1 MVTRRIASDRR
12 IWPLAIAT
20 LWVVAVAPPA
30 GASRNQQLAA
40 GVTLERMA
48 RAEFGDLSAAEVRM
62 LHIAPTR
69 DIAWASTS
77 QNPDDPINDPAKAAV
92 WGPERTIRA
101 EMIEW
106 LLSDAI
112 AAKLVHQSGLAVKA
126 ARIIGKLDLSYLTI
140 NAPVMLVICAINDG
154 VDLRYAHYQSLD
166 LRGSWT
172 GPITGDLSVAQSD
185 VVLRYGHYG
194 EVSFYRAE
202 IGGNLEANGGQFV
215 GDEPLSAVDATIKGD
230 ALFHEDFTT
239 GGIVDF
245 RLARVGRS
253 LSFNHA
259 RFTGKNDNGL
269 NAERATISGTLYW
282 VEVQTTAQTALDL
295 DDAHAGALWDDE
307 KSWPT
312 AGNLSLDGFVYSEFS
327 GGPQDSASR
336 LTWLGRQRL
345 AMQARSQP
353 YRQLALVLR
362 EAGRPEG
369 AVNVAIA
376 REDALTKFGTG
387 GFGERLWRLILD
399 AVLGYGYRPLRA
411 IWWILLFVLTGTVL
425 FRRGYVLRTITP
437 TEADAYEVFV
447 KTGEPPPHY
456 PPFNSFVYSLENFLP
471 VVDLHQGE
479 YWRPNP
485 RHSATRGDRSG
496 RPGDA
501 FLAPVLRWYL
511 WLHILAGWTITP
523 LLFAGLAGLLR
534 ND

>member
-1 MVTRRIASDRR
+1 MVTRPIARDRR
-12 IWPLAIAT
+12 IWALAIAV
-20 LWVVAVAPPA
+20 LWCVSAQPA
-30 GASRNQQLAA
+30 CASHNQQLAA

-48 RAEFGDLSAAEVRM
+48 RAEFGKLSAAEVRM

-77 QNPDDPINDPAKAAV
+77 QNPDDPINDPAKAAT
-92 WGPERTIRA
+92 WGPSRTIRA

-112 AAKLVHQSGLAVKA
+112 AAKLVHPSGLAIKA
-126 ARIIGKLDLSYLTI
+126 ARVTGKVDLSYLTI
-140 NAPVMLVICAINDG
+140 NVPVMLVLCAIDDG
-154 VDLRYAHYQSLD
+154 IDLRYAHYQSLD
-166 LRGSWT
+166 LRSSWT
-172 GPITGDLSVAQSD
+172 GSIVGDQSVAVGD
-185 VVLRYGHYG
+185 VVLRYGRYG
-194 EVSFYRAE
+194 ETSFYRSE

-215 GDEPLSAVDATIKGD
+215 GDEPLSAVDSTIKGD

-239 GGIVDF
+239 GGVVDF

-253 LSFNHA
+253 LSFNRAH
-259 RFTGKNDNGL
+259 FTGKNDNGL
-269 NAERATISGTLYW
+269 NAERATIGGTLYW
-282 VEVQTTAQTALDL
+282 VEVQTTAKTALDL
-295 DDAHAGALWDDE
+295 GDAHAGAFWDDE

-336 LTWLGRQRL
+336 LDWLRHQPL
-345 AMQARSQP
+345 AMQAQSQP

-369 AVNVAIA
+369 AINVEIA
-376 REDALTKFGTG
+376 HQDALTTFTTA

-411 IWWILLFVLTGTVL
+411 VWWILLFVIAGGML
-425 FRRGYVLRTITP
+425 FRRGYMARIITP

-447 KTGEPPPHY
+447 RTGEPPPHY

-471 VVDLHQGE
+471 VVELHQGE

-485 RHSATRGDRSG
+485 RHTPLRGDRSAKL
-496 RPGDA
+496 GDA
-501 FLAPVLRWYL
+501 FFPRMLRWYL
-511 WLHILAGWTITP
+511 WVHILAGWTITP